1 MDVLIV
7 DDEPLARDRL
17 IRMVEKIDHC
27 RVVAQAG
34 TTERALQAV
43 REHDP
48 DVVLLDVRMPGA
60 DGLSAAA
67 DLAELDDPPAIIFC
81 TAYDEY
87 ALDAFDTE
95 AVGYLLK
102 PVKQEQL
109 ETALTRAR
117 KLNKVQLAVL
127 SQRQTGREDESQR
140 SHISAKTRRGVEL
153 IPLDDVR
160 FFIADHKYVTV
171 HHVGGETLID
181 DTLKDLENEFG
192 SQFVRVHRNALVA
205 VRHIEGMERASQG
218 HYQIRLK
225 DIEQRP
231 VVSRR
236 HVAKLREL
244 MAQI

>member
-7 DDEPLARDRL
+7 DDEPLARNRL
-17 IRMVEKIDHC
+17 SRMVEKLNGC
-27 RVVAQAG
+27 RVVAQADNA
-34 TTERALQAV
+34 EEAVDAV
-43 REHDP
+43 RDHDP
-48 DVVLLDVRMPGA
+48 DVVLLDVHMPGE
-60 DGLSAAA
+60 DGLSAAHKIS
-67 DLAELDDPPAIIFC
+67 ELGDPPAIIFC
-81 TAYDEY
+81 TAFDKY

-109 ETALTRAR
+109 EAALVKAK

-127 SQRQTGREDESQR
+127 SERRPPANQR

-153 IPLDDVR
+153 IPLDDIR

-171 HHVGGETLID
+171 YHLGGETLID
-181 DTLKDLENEFG
+181 DTLKELESEFADL
-192 SQFVRVHRNALVA
+192 FVRIHRNALVA
-205 VRHIEGMERASQG
+205 VKHIEGMERAAQG
-218 HYQIRLK
+218 HYQIRLRGVEEK
-225 DIEQRP
+225 P

-244 MAQI
+244 LSLM